1 MQRVGWW
8 GDEYDPLLNSSV
20 FFADHLV
27 KILTRRANP
36 EEPSKWNKRLPSWLF
51 TLAQM
56 PDGHW
61 VTEMGHTLPPSKL
74 QRGRCFALPVRDTS
88 EKQDLTTAEQ
98 PASSSAEVAVADLDD
113 DARHDAAE
121 ASQGVHRDIGR
132 VRHTVGGR
140 FKEDRECEGICCGL
154 TPTFCCCA
162 DVGVPCCGDQCTY
175 GHCCCRTDLRRKVPW
190 EEEEEPEPE
199 PAMADP
205 DMERP

>member
-8 GDEYDPLLNSSV
+8 GDEYEPLLNSSV

-27 KILTRRANP
+27 KILTRRTNP
-36 EEPSKWNKRLPSWLF
+36 EDPSKWNKRLPSWLF

-56 PDGHW
+56 PA
-61 VTEMGHTLPPSKL
+61 KL
-74 QRGRCFALPVRDTS
+74 ERGKCFALPVRDTS

-121 ASQGVHRDIGR
+121 ASQGVHQPIAR

-140 FKEDRECEGICCGL
+140 FKEDRECEGFCCGL
-154 TPTFCCCA
+154 TPIFCCCA

-175 GHCCCRTDLRRKVPW
+175 GNICCCRYGLRRKLPW

-205 DMERP
+205 DMERS